1 MNKIENYE
9 LIEAQEEAKVDF
21 AIMLNNLLDEKKLSY
36 TDLAKLTGK
45 SKSLVSRIM
54 GGRNNLTIETMVSLL
69 YSIDEK
75 LIITTEFKLQ
85 HDYAILFNNTAKI
98 ASRLNKLIKPTSSIG
113 IKKDE
118 WDSLS
123 EIPRFEKVRIT
134 AR

>member
-54 GGRNNLTIETMVSLL
+54 GGRNNLTIETMVSML
-69 YSIDEK
+69 YAANEK
-75 LIITTEFKLQ
+75 LVITTAAALQ
-85 HDYAILFNNTAKI
+85 ND
-98 ASRLNKLIKPTSSIG
+98 
-113 IKKDE
+113 
-118 WDSLS
+118 
-123 EIPRFEKVRIT
+123 
-134 AR
+134 